1 MSLTESFDYPAFKAE
16 FKRKKRKLG
25 AHWWYGR
32 FWAQDVVDALGQSAA
47 EFTTLPWNARQLSVD
62 YPTPALPA
70 SGEGAESELSGEELR
85 LTKRLLRSAGQD
97 VFIQELLGEVF
108 SELAAEAAM
117 RESELDAL
125 RAVRDEWIEM
135 LVVPA
140 AV

>member
-47 EFTTLPWNARQLSVD
+47 EFTSLPWNARQLSSIRID
-62 YPTPALPA
+62 RDLALDSVEA
-70 SGEGAESELSGEELR
+70 LDEAEEMELTRAYLR
-85 LTKRLLRSAGQD
+85 ESGQD

>member
-1 MSLTESFDYPAFKAE
+1 MAFDYTAFKAE
-16 FKRKKRKLG
+16 YRLKKRRA

-47 EFTTLPWNARQLSVD
+47 EFTTLPWNARQLSSIRID
-62 YPTPALPA
+62 RDLALDSVEA
-70 SGEGAESELSGEELR
+70 LDEAEEMELTRAYLRESGR
-85 LTKRLLRSAGQD
+85 D
-97 VFIQELLGEVF
+97 VFIQELLGELF

-135 LVVPA
+135 LVVPT